1 MYIKNQ
7 IKCGLHVSI
16 SKGIDLAVDRAKEK
30 TCNTFQIFTS
40 NPRSWRSRA
49 LPINEIVKFNE
60 KLHESGMKPVFSHI
74 PYLPN
79 FSSPSIVVYR
89 KSVKSLI
96 EELNRCNRLDIS
108 YIVIHLGSHLG
119 KGRRIGLKKLTNAIT
134 TAFNSSNGKAILL
147 LENTAGT
154 RNSMGSSFREIQ
166 EIIDQISDNH
176 RLGICFDTCH
186 AFAAGYDLRNT
197 TSISETI
204 DRLKEEIDLER
215 LKVVHA
221 NDSKGKLASHIDRH
235 EHIGKGYIG
244 NKGFRTILH
253 TDIFCKLPIILETP
267 IGNKND
273 DSKNLAQIRKLA
285 K

>member
-79 FSSPSIVVYR
+79 FSSPSMVVYR

-134 TAFNSSNGKAILL
+134 TAFNSSNGKVILL

-197 TSISETI
+197 TSIGETI

-273 DSKNLAQIRKLA
+273 DSKNLGQIRKLA

>member
-16 SKGIDLAVDRAKEK
+16 VNGIDLAVDRAKEK

-40 NPRSWRSRA
+40 NPRSWRARS
-49 LPINEIVKFNE
+49 LHINEIIKFKE
-60 KLHESGMKPVFSHI
+60 KLHKYGMEPVFSHI

-79 FSSPSIVVYR
+79 FSSTNTVVYT

-96 EELNRCNRLDIS
+96 EELNRCDRLGIP
-108 YIVIHLGSHLG
+108 YIIIHLGSHLG
-119 KGRRIGLKKLTNAIT
+119 KGRKLGLEQITNAIK
-134 TAFNSSNGKAILL
+134 TAFGSSKGKSILL

-154 RNSMGSSFREIQ
+154 KNSMGSSFREIQ
-166 EIIDQISDNH
+166 EIIDQISDKY

-186 AFAAGYDLRNT
+186 AFVTGYDLRNT

-204 DRLKEEIDLER
+204 DKLKDEIDFER

-221 NDSKGKLASHIDRH
+221 NDSKGKLASNLDRH

-244 NKGFRTILH
+244 NKGFSAILH
-253 TDIFCKLPIILETP
+253 TDIFRRLPIILETP
-267 IGNKND
+267 IDNSRD
-273 DSKNLAQIRKLA
+273 DFKNLARIRKLA
-285 K
+285 E

>member
-16 SKGIDLAVDRAKEK
+16 ANGIDLAVDRAKEK

-40 NPRSWRSRA
+40 NPRSWKSRS
-49 LPINEIVKFNE
+49 LHINEIAKFND

-79 FSSPSIVVYR
+79 FSSPNIVIYK
-89 KSVKSLI
+89 KSVILLI
-96 EELNRCNRLDIS
+96 EELNRCNRLGIS

-119 KGRRIGLKKLTNAIT
+119 KGRIFGLKKITNAIT
-134 TAFNSSNGKAILL
+134 TAFNSSNGKATLL

-154 RNSMGSSFREIQ
+154 KNSIGSSFREIQ
-166 EIIDQISDNH
+166 DIIDQISDKH

-197 TSISETI
+197 TSIGETI
-204 DRLKEEIDLER
+204 DRLKEEIELER

-235 EHIGKGYIG
+235 EHIGAGYIG

-253 TDIFCKLPIILETP
+253 TDIFGRLPIILETP
-267 IGNKND
+267 IDNTRD
-273 DSKNLAQIRKLA
+273 DIKNLARIRKLST
-285 K
+285 

>member
-1 MYIKNQ
+1 LDIKQ
-7 IKCGLHVSI
+7 IQCGLHVSI
-16 SKGIDLAVDRAKEK
+16 SNGIDLAVDRAREK

-40 NPRSWRSRA
+40 NPRSWRSRT
-49 LPINEIVKFNE
+49 LQVNEIIKFNE
-60 KLHESGMKPVFSHI
+60 KLRESGMKPVFSHI

-79 FSSPSIVVYR
+79 FSSPNMIVYR
-89 KSVKSLI
+89 KSVKSLV
-96 EELNRCNRLDIS
+96 EELNRCNKLDIP

-154 RNSMGSSFREIQ
+154 FRDIQ

-197 TSISETI
+197 TSIDETI

-221 NDSKGKLASHIDRH
+221 NDSKGKLASHLDRH

-244 NKGFRTILH
+244 NKGFRNILH
-253 TDIFCKLPIILETP
+253 TDIFRKLPIILETP
-267 IGNKND
+267 IDSQSD

>member
-79 FSSPSIVVYR
+79 FSSPSMVVYR

-197 TSISETI
+197 TSIGETI

-267 IGNKND
+267 IDSKND

>member
-1 MYIKNQ
+1 LNINQ

-16 SKGIDLAVDRAKEK
+16 SNGIDLAVDRAKEK

-40 NPRSWRSRA
+40 NPRSWRSRT
-49 LPINEIVKFNE
+49 LQINEIIKFKK
-60 KLHESGMKPVFSHI
+60 KLYESGMKPVFSHI

-79 FSSPSIVVYR
+79 FSSPNMTVYK

-108 YIVIHLGSHLG
+108 SIVIHLGSHLG

-154 RNSMGSSFREIQ
+154 KNSMGSTFREIQ
-166 EIIDQISDNH
+166 EIIDQISDNN

-244 NKGFRTILH
+244 NKGFRSILH
-253 TDIFCKLPIILETP
+253 TDIFRKLPIILETP
-267 IGNKND
+267 INNPRD
-273 DSKNLAQIRKLA
+273 DFKNLAKIRKLSA
-285 K
+285 